1 MPRHPSTFSRSLGLS
16 LALFLG
22 AGWGTAQAV
31 SVSIGGTVYDVQL
44 TAGGSTYLSVRDDV
58 MAAPWWGSQ
67 ALAEEAAINFHTA
80 TGGDYGISAG
90 TTDAAVF
97 IFAEPVNPGPRWGHF
112 PV

>member
-16 LALFLG
+16 PALLLG

-58 MAAPWWGSQ
+58 MAAP
-67 ALAEEAAINFHTA
+67 
-80 TGGDYGISAG
+80 
-90 TTDAAVF
+90 
-97 IFAEPVNPGPRWGHF
+97 
-112 PV
+112 